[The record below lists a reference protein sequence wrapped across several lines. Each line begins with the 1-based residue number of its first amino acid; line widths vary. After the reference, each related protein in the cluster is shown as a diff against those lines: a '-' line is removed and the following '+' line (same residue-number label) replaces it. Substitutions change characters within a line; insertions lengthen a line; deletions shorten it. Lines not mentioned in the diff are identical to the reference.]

1 MLYKIKM
8 FFLWIL
14 QNVSEFIMENKKDLW
29 MITKFYIIVAG
40 SIWFIVDIG
49 LPDNKFN
56 FLRTGQIH
64 DLMAKPS
71 YILLAVLI
79 IGYVIMWTKQFIQFS
94 RELFKE
100 LYKSY
105 QSFIIEGP
113 KKKKKDGE
121 WVETTEYRNPLDSPD
136 AVDVYFDK
144 DGNFDEDRF
153 DADLKEQLD
162 RKLKESNGQK
172 T

>member
-1 MLYKIKM
+1 M
-8 FFLWIL
+8 FFLWIW
-14 QNVSEFIMENKKDLW
+14 QNISEIVMENKKDLW
-29 MITKFYIIVAG
+29 MITRFYVVVG
-40 SIWFIVDIG
+40 GLIWLIVDMG
-49 LPDNKFN
+49 LPATEFN
-56 FLRTGQIH
+56 FLHTGWLH
-64 DLMAKPS
+64 DLIATPT

-79 IGYVIMWTKQFIQFS
+79 IGYIIVWTKQFVQFS

-105 QSFIIEGP
+105 QSFTIEGP